1 MQRSLAFAFVLAFA
15 LQPAF
20 AADAP
25 SRPPGTAGRELPR
38 LHPEAAKIN
47 QRNAT
52 VVHAGPGTP
61 LSGAVHVPPAQ
72 AKKAEK

>member
-1 MQRSLAFAFVLAFA
+1 MHRLLAVAFLLALAFE
-15 LQPAF
+15 PAF
-20 AADAP
+20 AADAANP
-25 SRPPGTAGRELPR
+25 PPGAAGRELPR

-52 VVHAGPGTP
+52 VIHAGPGTP